1 MQPMLNIAV
10 RAARAAG
17 SFIARSFEQV
27 DQIQTEQKGADD
39 FVTNIDREAERLII
53 EVLTP
58 AWVDGR
64 KHLNDVIENN
74 RASADAATHD
84 IVSAVSTAKGSMMI
98 SLLLAIVA
106 AGICGLL
113 LMRAIS
119 APMQRIV
126 HALDRLRSGD
136 LSMRLSL
143 DRKDEF
149 GAIESGFN
157 EMAEALANLAIAQ
170 DCALFTGF
178 NRRYLPAMAEARAQP
193 LTELNWQKHR
203 FVLPGKARD
212 FMFDDFIHVLDSLC
226 CYGGAPT
233 GDLHAVLRRSSQQ
246 PELLAGVSV
255 AWQSGQVAVSG
266 SMNRSAGLTEE
277 RQGVFAAAVA
287 ILLGLF
293 TSLPIDRMEY
303 SDGALREGLLYEFE
317 ERLQHHDIR
326 ERTALALSTHYRID
340 KRQANRV
347 EQSVLTLFDALS
359 GPWEMPE
366 EPYRAILGWAARLHE
381 IGLAINYSGIHR
393 HSAYILQNTD
403 LPGFNQDDQA
413 LLAALVRCHRKGLK
427 LSELPAL
434 PNHDEQTVLRCIRI
448 LRLAVAA
455 HHRRQD
461 NLLPEWRVQAAGDQL
476 VVTLPIDWCDENR
489 LLIQNLEKEHRYC
502 QEQGWPT
509 RQCRN

>member
-1 MQPMLNIAV
+1 MDNSLYAAV
-10 RAARAAG
+10 DLG
-17 SFIARSFEQV
+17 SNSFHMVIARLNEGRLQIV
-27 DQIQTEQKGADD
+27 DRIKERVRLAEGMDAQRRMSVEAMGRGLECLAL
-39 FVTNIDREAERLII
+39 FAERLTNIKPDQI
-53 EVLTP
+53 RIAGTYTL
-58 AWVDGR
+58 R
-64 KHLNDVIENN
+64 
-74 RASADAATHD
+74 RASNAREFVSEATKVLNHPIEIISGQEEARLIYQGVAHTQHIEGQVLVVD
-84 IVSAVSTAKGSMMI
+84 IGGGSTELIIGEGFDHKALTSRKMGCVSFTQSFFANGKLSEKAFNNAVLEAQHQLAPIINQYRKLGWQSCLGS
-98 SLLLAIVA
+98 
-106 AGICGLL
+106 
-113 LMRAIS
+113 
-119 APMQRIV
+119 
-126 HALDRLRSGD
+126 SGSIRTVRD
-136 LSMRLSL
+136 VLQGEGWT
-143 DRKDEF
+143 D
-149 GAIESGFN
+149 GAI
-157 EMAEALANLAIAQ
+157 
-170 DCALFTGF
+170 T
-178 NRRYLPAMAEARAQP
+178 
-193 LTELNWQKHR
+193 
-203 FVLPGKARD
+203 
-212 FMFDDFIHVLDSLC
+212 
-226 CYGGAPT
+226 
-233 GDLHAVLRRSSQQ
+233 
-246 PELLAGVSV
+246 LAGLERLKREMLDHKRVD
-255 AWQSGQVAVSG
+255 QLKL
-266 SMNRSAGLTEE
+266 AGLTEE
-277 RQGVFAAAVA
+277 RQEVFAAAVA

-293 TSLPIDRMEY
+293 TSLPIERMEY

-413 LLAALVRCHRKGLK
+413 LLAALVRFQRKGLK
-427 LSELPAL
+427 LSELPPL

-461 NLLPEWRVQAAGDQL
+461 NLLPEWKVQAAEDQL

-502 QEQGWPT
+502 QEQGWPLLF
-509 RQCRN
+509 QLS

>member
-1 MQPMLNIAV
+1 MDNSLYAAV
-10 RAARAAG
+10 DLG
-17 SFIARSFEQV
+17 SNSFHMVIARLNEGRLQIV
-27 DQIQTEQKGADD
+27 DRIKERVRLAEGMDAQRRMSVEAMGRGLECLAL
-39 FVTNIDREAERLII
+39 FAERLTNIKPDQI
-53 EVLTP
+53 RIAGTYTL
-58 AWVDGR
+58 R
-64 KHLNDVIENN
+64 
-74 RASADAATHD
+74 RASNAREFVSEATKVLNHPIEIISGQEEARLIYQGVAHTQHIEGQVLVVD
-84 IVSAVSTAKGSMMI
+84 IGGGSTELIIGEGFDSKALTSRKMGCVSFTQSFFANGKLSEKAFNNAVLEAQHQLAPIINQYRKLGWQSCLGS
-98 SLLLAIVA
+98 
-106 AGICGLL
+106 
-113 LMRAIS
+113 
-119 APMQRIV
+119 
-126 HALDRLRSGD
+126 SGSIRTVRD
-136 LSMRLSL
+136 VLQGEGWT
-143 DRKDEF
+143 D
-149 GAIESGFN
+149 GAI
-157 EMAEALANLAIAQ
+157 
-170 DCALFTGF
+170 T
-178 NRRYLPAMAEARAQP
+178 
-193 LTELNWQKHR
+193 
-203 FVLPGKARD
+203 
-212 FMFDDFIHVLDSLC
+212 
-226 CYGGAPT
+226 
-233 GDLHAVLRRSSQQ
+233 
-246 PELLAGVSV
+246 LAGLERLKREMLDHKRVD
-255 AWQSGQVAVSG
+255 QLKL
-266 SMNRSAGLTEE
+266 AGLTEE
-277 RQGVFAAAVA
+277 RQEVFAAAVA

-293 TSLPIDRMEY
+293 TSLPIERMEY

-413 LLAALVRCHRKGLK
+413 LLAALVRFQRKGLK
-427 LSELPAL
+427 LSELPPL

-461 NLLPEWRVQAAGDQL
+461 NLLPEWKVQAAEDQL

-502 QEQGWPT
+502 QEQGWPLLF
-509 RQCRN
+509 QLS